1 MPFSTNERA
10 VNAYSEQTLNTKS
23 VYCYIPF
30 MSVSISSISVLQRP
44 KKKKEQEC
52 ELLVFFSCTVCTKLK
67 SLPFPFFLIFFFF
80 N

>member
-10 VNAYSEQTLNTKS
+10 VNAYSEQTLNTKL

-30 MSVSISSISVLQRP
+30 MSVSISSMSMLQRP
-44 KKKKEQEC
+44 KKKKQEC
-52 ELLVFFSCTVCTKLK
+52 ELLFTHLCLQICFFHLQFVL
-67 SLPFPFFLIFFFF
+67 

>member
-30 MSVSISSISVLQRP
+30 MSVSISSISVLPRP

-52 ELLVFFSCTVCTKLK
+52 ELLFTHLCLQMCFFHVQFVL
-67 SLPFPFFLIFFFF
+67 